1 MNTQT
6 ISIGVFIDGGYYA
19 KLNDDLNT
27 RLSKRLNI
35 KSLLNY
41 IREIVA
47 TDCDNDIR
55 YCQITESHYYRGRYR
70 ASVARDKNMLY
81 GERSFEDVLIDN
93 DIVCHYKHLR
103 EDGNGQVVEK
113 GIDVWFALE
122 AYEYAMVRKFDY
134 VVLITGDADH
144 EMLVRKLKALDTK
157 VVLLSGDFGRSSMI
171 SYLLR
176 EEANIYLNLSNEF
189 KENPELIDILCLSK
203 PKIKEE

>member
-6 ISIGVFIDGGYYA
+6 ISIGVFIHGGYYA

-157 VVLLSGDFGRSSMI
+157 VGLRSGDFGRSSMI

-189 KENPELIDILCLSK
+189 KENPELVDVLCLSK

>member
-93 DIVCHYKHLR
+93 DIMCHYKHLR
-103 EDGNGQVVEK
+103 EDGNGQVVE
-113 GIDVWFALE
+113 
-122 AYEYAMVRKFDY
+122 FDY

-157 VVLLSGDFGRSSMI
+157 VILLSGDFGRSSMI

-189 KENPELIDILCLSK
+189 KENPELVDVLCLSK